1 MVNAIKLGGK
11 SDKRITH
18 WIASLKGWDCSGRRK
33 GEDGDYIGS
42 RLSEEVLKANIREG
56 DSGRKKVTVS
66 QSLVVF
72 VRGK

>member
-18 WIASLKGWDCSGRRK
+18 WITSLKGGGRGGRRK

-42 RLSEEVLKANIREG
+42 RLPEEVLEANLREG
-56 DSGRKKVTVS
+56 DSGRKK
-66 QSLVVF
+66 
-72 VRGK
+72 R